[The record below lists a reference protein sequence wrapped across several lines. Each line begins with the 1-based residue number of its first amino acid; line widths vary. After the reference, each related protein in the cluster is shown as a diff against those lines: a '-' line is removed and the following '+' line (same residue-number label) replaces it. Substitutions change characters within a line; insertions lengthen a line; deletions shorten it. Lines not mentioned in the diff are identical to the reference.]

1 MVLREIESVR
11 LAEKLRSLGGN
22 VLALFSSQFFIFRF
36 IKVSR
41 LFQRVSLAIT
51 RPSTHFVNT
60 TDRTPFNAR
69 PKCIYQD
76 VSQSPFAPSVVHP
89 FPAVSLSYILPFIA
103 QCKKGIRGSA
113 DHSQAVCTNR
123 CKDRGCDCGPRPSQ
137 TTLFCWSV
145 RQQCTTLRRSDAR
158 CNAVRA
164 HSAHREQQ

>member
-1 MVLREIESVR
+1 MVV
-11 LAEKLRSLGGN
+11 GGN
-22 VLALFSSQFFIFRF
+22 NLASFKSHFFILRF
-36 IKVSR
+36 LEVSR

-51 RPSTHFVNT
+51 RSSTHLVNIPPIELLLT
-60 TDRTPFNAR
+60 TGQNSS
-69 PKCIYQD
+69 YQD

-158 CNAVRA
+158 CNAVCA